1 MRKWTIVWRLAA
13 LVLCLALVALTP
25 AAVAAPPAE
34 RLPPWARIAVQYE
47 RHRSDTVRIIWTQTI
62 ATPATNVLKQET
74 AGSVEGYI
82 LYACQPCPAGTYSVV
97 MPVPGQ
103 ANDVVRFHRPGNRYW
118 LQALNGSS
126 PLIGPA
132 VPRDRLFVP
141 MARRIPVRGAP

>member
-13 LVLCLALVALTP
+13 LVLALVLMALTP
-25 AAVAAPPAE
+25 AAVAAPPA
-34 RLPPWARIAVQYE
+34 WARITVQYE
-47 RHRSDTVRIIWTQTI
+47 RHRADTVRITWTQTI

-74 AGSVEGYI
+74 AGSAEGYI

-141 MARRIPVRGAP
+141 MARRLSARGAP